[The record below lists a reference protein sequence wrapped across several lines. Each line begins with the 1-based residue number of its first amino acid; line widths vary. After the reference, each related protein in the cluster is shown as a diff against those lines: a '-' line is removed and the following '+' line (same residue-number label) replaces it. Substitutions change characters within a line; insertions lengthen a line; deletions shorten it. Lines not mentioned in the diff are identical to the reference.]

1 MVRLSGF
8 CFVLIMFSIIP
19 YTLLRK
25 CMQIHKLLGRRQVVT
40 ARGFDLRIPGSN
52 PGVPANS

>member
-1 MVRLSGF
+1 MRE
-8 CFVLIMFSIIP
+8 CFSSVISIFIND
-19 YTLLRK
+19 YK
-25 CMQIHKLLGRRQVVT
+25 SLGRRQVVT